1 MTIRLG
7 IRGEI
12 TLTHAYTLTTFP
24 CRYDFHPFKSQTA
37 ARRGMGKPRI
47 TATNAVK
54 RNVAKTLPTLM
65 CSRFLVQLFFL
76 IIEPTSELG
85 LVGGPQSFKKPMYL
99 FHESVSKNAYL
110 PTHERSSK
118 KVEKRNADTTR
129 ATLLFCFRWVVAN
142 ELGGGA
148 F

>member
-1 MTIRLG
+1 
-7 IRGEI
+7 
-12 TLTHAYTLTTFP
+12 
-24 CRYDFHPFKSQTA
+24 
-37 ARRGMGKPRI
+37 
-47 TATNAVK
+47 
-54 RNVAKTLPTLM
+54 
-65 CSRFLVQLFFL
+65 
-76 IIEPTSELG
+76 
-85 LVGGPQSFKKPMYL
+85 MYL

-110 PTHERSSK
+110 RTHERSNK